1 LANLLVYK
9 DGVIRLLKEE
19 VPMHRIIFF
28 LFLFITAAP
37 WSVFAADD
45 FAGTVKNVQGNV
57 SVKRQDMTLTAER
70 GMKIYANDVIS
81 TGKDG
86 SVGIILQDNTIFSL
100 GPESELELKEFVF
113 VPDQGSFYLL
123 AKMIKGTFVYMSGL
137 IGKLSPDSI
146 KLETPVGTIAIR
158 GTRFAAKIAGN

>member
-28 LFLFITAAP
+28 LLLFITAAP

-81 TGKDG
+81 TDKDG

-113 VPDQGSFYLL
+113 APDQGSFYLL

-137 IGKLSPDSI
+137 MGKLSPDSI

>member
-1 LANLLVYK
+1 
-9 DGVIRLLKEE
+9 
-19 VPMHRIIFF
+19 MHRIIFF
-28 LFLFITAAP
+28 LLLFITAAP

-57 SVKRQDMTLTAER
+57 FVKRQDMTLTAEW

-86 SVGIILQDNTIFSL
+86 SAGIILQDNTIFSL
-100 GPESELELKEFVF
+100 GPESVLELKEFVF

-123 AKMIKGTFVYMSGL
+123 AKMIKGDIRLYVRN
-137 IGKLSPDSI
+137 DR
-146 KLETPVGTIAIR
+146 ETL
-158 GTRFAAKIAGN
+158 AGFHQA

>member
-1 LANLLVYK
+1 
-9 DGVIRLLKEE
+9 
-19 VPMHRIIFF
+19 MQRIIT
-28 LFLFITAAP
+28 LLLLFIMTSP

-45 FAGTVKNVQGNV
+45 FAGSVKNVQGSV
-57 SVKRQDMTLTAER
+57 SVKRQDMMLPAER
-70 GMKIYANDVIS
+70 GMKIYVKDVIS

-113 VPDQGSFYLL
+113 APDTGRFAML

-137 IGKLSPDSI
+137 IGKLSPESI
-146 KLETPVGTIAIR
+146 TVETPVGTIAIR
-158 GTRFAAKIAGN
+158 GTRFAAKVVGN

>member
-1 LANLLVYK
+1 
-9 DGVIRLLKEE
+9 
-19 VPMHRIIFF
+19 MHRIIFF
-28 LFLFITAAP
+28 LLLFITAAP

-113 VPDQGSFYLL
+113 VPDQGSYYVL

>member
-1 LANLLVYK
+1 
-9 DGVIRLLKEE
+9 
-19 VPMHRIIFF
+19 MHRIIFF
-28 LFLFITAAP
+28 LLLFITAAP

-113 VPDQGSFYLL
+113 VPDQGSYYVL
-123 AKMIKGTFVYMSGL
+123 AKMIKGTFVYMSGI

-158 GTRFAAKIAGN
+158 GTRFAAKIAGK

>member
-1 LANLLVYK
+1 
-9 DGVIRLLKEE
+9 
-19 VPMHRIIFF
+19 MHRIIFF
-28 LFLFITAAP
+28 LLLFITAAP

-100 GPESELELKEFVF
+100 GTESELELKEFVF
-113 VPDQGSFYLL
+113 APDQGSFYLL

-137 IGKLSPDSI
+137 MGKLSPDSI

>member
-1 LANLLVYK
+1 
-9 DGVIRLLKEE
+9 
-19 VPMHRIIFF
+19 
-28 LFLFITAAP
+28 
-37 WSVFAADD
+37 D
-45 FAGTVKNVQGNV
+45 FAGTVKNVQG
-57 SVKRQDMTLTAER
+57 SVLVMRQKMTLKVAR

-86 SVGIILQDNTIFSL
+86 SVGIILRDNTIFSL
-100 GPESELELKEFVF
+100 GPESELELKEYVF
-113 VPDQGSFYLL
+113 VPDQGRFTVL

-146 KLETPVGTIAIR
+146 KIETPVGTIAIR

>member
-1 LANLLVYK
+1 
-9 DGVIRLLKEE
+9 
-19 VPMHRIIFF
+19 MHRIIFF
-28 LFLFITAAP
+28 LLLFITAAP

-57 SVKRQDMTLTAER
+57 FVKRQDMTLTAEW

-113 VPDQGSFYLL
+113 VPDQGSFYVL
-123 AKMIKGTFVYMSGL
+123 AKMIKGTFVYMSGM

-158 GTRFAAKIAGN
+158 GTRFAAKIAGK

>member
-1 LANLLVYK
+1 
-9 DGVIRLLKEE
+9 
-19 VPMHRIIFF
+19 IFF
-28 LFLFITAAP
+28 LLLFITAAP

-45 FAGTVKNVQGNV
+45 FAGTVKNVQGSV

-86 SVGIILQDNTIFSL
+86 SVGVILQDNTIFSL
-100 GPESELELKEFVF
+100 GPESVLELKEFVF
-113 VPDQGSFYLL
+113 VPDQGKFYLL